1 MAKNKKRAD
10 SYNLEVERLHTSLR
24 PKSYT
29 ASEAHRV
36 LREDYNLKRERYK
49 TRSGRIYSNVGVSHS
64 RRA

>member
-36 LREDYNLKRERYK
+36 LRQDYNQKQGRYK
-49 TRSGRIYSNVGVSHS
+49 TRSGRLYPNVEVP
-64 RRA
+64 RRIRA

>member
-36 LREDYNLKRERYK
+36 LRQDYNQKQGRYK
-49 TRSGRIYSNVGVSHS
+49 TRSGRIYSNVGVPS
-64 RRA
+64 RIRA